1 MNDENVIDKIK
12 NALGFGEDEED
23 LEADRAIEM
32 ERPLDSL
39 SPERDEPIGQV
50 DGAASAA
57 AQQGISGGMGASGA
71 MGGAGS
77 AGPAGVTGFETDD
90 AEVTSAT
97 TDTVADPGDVRT
109 EYEMGHEPLPPGH
122 DEVAESGVTRAPED
136 RVQP

>member
-71 MGGAGS
+71 MGGAGTG
-77 AGPAGVTGFETDD
+77 GPPPEADD

-97 TDTVADPGDVRT
+97 TDALADAGDVRT

>member
-1 MNDENVIDKIK
+1 MNDESVIGKIK

-32 ERPLDSL
+32 ERPLN
-39 SPERDEPIGQV
+39 
-50 DGAASAA
+50 SAA
-57 AQQGISGGMGASGA
+57 
-71 MGGAGS
+71 
-77 AGPAGVTGFETDD
+77 
-90 AEVTSAT
+90 
-97 TDTVADPGDVRT
+97 ADPGDVRT